1 MWSAFARETE
11 ASRRCDAKEKAFMK
25 GPVRGV
31 IWLTLLAALL
41 TCGCRACGTRGG
53 ESSRRRELVTEPDGG
68 QRYRVTQG
76 AFQAYYDRWGR
87 LERIERDSNSDGRVD
102 QVSHH
107 AGQKDPALVVLDTD
121 FDGGN
126 DRWEYY
132 DASGRLTRIG
142 ATRGGGAPDMWVVVD
157 VTGKVSRREYDDD
170 RDGKVDR
177 AEDLENGRITWTEV
191 DSDRDGKVD
200 RWQLWTQGRL
210 AAEDLDLDGDA
221 KPDRRVLFGS
231 DGRVQRLERLKRE

>member
-1 MWSAFARETE
+1 MQIPGRSA
-11 ASRRCDAKEKAFMK
+11 
-25 GPVRGV
+25 V
-31 IWLTLLAALL
+31 WLALLAALL
-41 TCGCRACGTRGG
+41 TCSCRACGARGG
-53 ESSRRRELVTEPDGG
+53 EAPRRRELVTEPDGV
-68 QRYRVTQG
+68 QRYRVTRG

-102 QVSHH
+102 QISHH
-107 AGQKDPALVVLDTD
+107 AGQKNPTLVEIDTD
-121 FDGGN
+121 FDGQK

-142 ATRGGGAPDMWVVVD
+142 TTRRGGAPDMWVVLD
-157 VTGKVSRREYDDD
+157 VAGRVVRREYDDD
-170 RDGKVDR
+170 RDGRVDR
-177 AEDLENGRITWTEV
+177 AEDLDNGRITWTEV

-210 AAEDLDLDGDA
+210 AAEDLDTDGDG

-231 DGRVQRLERLKRE
+231 DGRVQRLERLSRG